1 MDLRILGKRIR
12 EARERLGMTQ
22 EELAEKLNKAQNAI
36 SSYENGTRAIRIS
49 ELPDLANALE
59 VPIAYFFGDIEPD
72 EEAAALL
79 AQLTPERR
87 REILARL
94 RLEIELQRQAEIDK
108 REHNSD

>member
-1 MDLRILGKRIR
+1 MDLRLFGKRIR
-12 EARERLGMTQ
+12 EARERLEMTQ
-22 EELAEKLNKAQNAI
+22 EDLAEVLGKAQNAI

-49 ELPDLANALE
+49 ELPDLAQALD

-72 EEAAALL
+72 EEATALL

-94 RLEIELQRQAEIDK
+94 RLEVELQRQAEIERKQQDS
-108 REHNSD
+108 E